1 MTMTMFTKTV
11 PAMFVVDSVEFV
23 RSGDK
28 TGEKIKA
35 VLLRNETNTIRE
47 IKMFREN
54 GDYYRHYN
62 NAHNVR
68 YQNECW
74 KRLKEIVKLNS

>member
-1 MTMTMFTKTV
+1 MTSFTKIV
-11 PAMFVVDSVEFV
+11 PVMFVVDSVEFV
-23 RSGDK
+23 RTGDQ

-35 VLLRNETNTIRE
+35 VLLRNERNTIRE

-54 GDYYRHYN
+54 GEYYRHYN
-62 NAHNVR
+62 NATSVR

-74 KRLKEIVKLNS
+74 KRLKEIVEFSK